1 MKKLLYVARDII
13 FFGITYIVASLVVG
27 VAAGNIEGIATPDGN
42 FTSIGLM
49 LSFFTTMIL
58 LYLLLSYYERRHY
71 AACLPIERNQGGF
84 DPITILWGVILLM
97 STSVL
102 ILPLSDY
109 LPTDDRSFQSDEWTL
124 LTTVIIA
131 PILEEYIF
139 RGRLMSLFQH
149 NMPPSAATMLTA
161 AIFALS
167 HGFSIVTI
175 NAFVAGIIF
184 GYIYILRR
192 SIVAPILLHM
202 CNNAMAYAMMVLS
215 YREQTLE
222 EIVDSS
228 VSNTTIY
235 LAATA
240 ILIAGIAHISI
251 TLRRADRHA
260 RTTAIDDS
268 ISTAEVEE

>member
-1 MKKLLYVARDII
+1 
-13 FFGITYIVASLVVG
+13 
-27 VAAGNIEGIATPDGN
+27 
-42 FTSIGLM
+42 
-49 LSFFTTMIL
+49 
-58 LYLLLSYYERRHY
+58 
-71 AACLPIERNQGGF
+71 
-84 DPITILWGVILLM
+84 
-97 STSVL
+97 
-102 ILPLSDY
+102 
-109 LPTDDRSFQSDEWTL
+109 
-124 LTTVIIA
+124 
-131 PILEEYIF
+131 
-139 RGRLMSLFQH
+139 MSLFQH

-161 AIFALS
+161 TIFALS